1 VSQRGTE
8 GDAGGAT
15 YRRAIRRPEFAALYV
30 ARVLSDW
37 GDQIARVSIAA
48 LVLHQ
53 SRSALFAATAF
64 AVSFLP
70 QVIGQALLGPLSD
83 WLPRRTVMI
92 ACDVLRFAG
101 LAVLIVVVG
110 RGAPVW
116 VLLTLLFL
124 VELAGAPFFASS
136 RALLAEIFTDRPL
149 FLKANSL
156 LLMSFQFNQVAGVA
170 IGGLVVAAFG
180 TQQAL
185 WIDAATFALS
195 ALLITAFVSARPAQ
209 ARRGTGVHG
218 WLVDLRGGVA
228 FLRRDVATRSLVLVA
243 WVTLLAFTAPEA
255 VALPYAQ
262 EHGASTAAG
271 GVLLAAS
278 PFGAVLGV
286 LLVSRW
292 RPAVQVGRILP
303 MAMLLPLPLL
313 GLVFDPGWVVAVVL
327 FVMAGVFQG
336 FMVPLMSTF
345 TLLGPEHMRGR
356 LNALAGAGFALVA
369 AGSFLAVG
377 ALADLTSPSLAVTV
391 SAAATLLALLPVW
404 RGWPRAELAEATAKA
419 YS

>member
-1 VSQRGTE
+1 MNQRGTE
-8 GDAGGAT
+8 GDGGVS
-15 YRRAIRRPEFAALYV
+15 YRRALRRPEFAALYV

-37 GDQIARVSIAA
+37 GDQLARVSIAA

-70 QVIGQALLGPLSD
+70 QVFGQALLGPLSD
-83 WLPRRTVMI
+83 WLPRRMVMI
-92 ACDVLRFAG
+92 YCDVLRFAG
-101 LAVLIVVVG
+101 LVLLVAVVG

-116 VLLTLLFL
+116 VLLGLLFL

-149 FLKANSL
+149 FLRANSL
-156 LLMSFQFNQVAGVA
+156 LQMSFQVNQVAGVA
-170 IGGLVVAAFG
+170 IGGIVVAAFG

-185 WIDAATFALS
+185 WIDALTFGVS
-195 ALLITAFVSARPAQ
+195 ALLIVAFVASRPAAH
-209 ARRGTGVHG
+209 ARTGVG
-218 WLVDLRGGVA
+218 LRGWMAEVSKGVA
-228 FLRRDVATRSLVLVA
+228 FLRKDVATRSLMIVA
-243 WVTLLAFTAPEA
+243 WVTLLAFIAPEA

-262 EHGASTAAG
+262 VHGASTAAG

-278 PFGAVLGV
+278 PFGAVISV
-286 LLVSRW
+286 LVVSRW
-292 RPAVQVGRILP
+292 SPSVQVGRILP
-303 MAMLLPLPLL
+303 MALLLPLPLL
-313 GLVFDPGWVVAVVL
+313 GLVFNPAWVVAVVL
-327 FVMAGVFQG
+327 FVLAGVFQG

-345 TLLGPEHMRGR
+345 TLLSPDQMRGR
-356 LNALAGAGFALVA
+356 LSALAGSGFALIA
-369 AGSFLAVG
+369 AGCWLAVG

-391 SAAATLLALLPVW
+391 SAALTLLALVPVW
-404 RGWPRAELAEATAKA
+404 RTWPRRELAEASARA